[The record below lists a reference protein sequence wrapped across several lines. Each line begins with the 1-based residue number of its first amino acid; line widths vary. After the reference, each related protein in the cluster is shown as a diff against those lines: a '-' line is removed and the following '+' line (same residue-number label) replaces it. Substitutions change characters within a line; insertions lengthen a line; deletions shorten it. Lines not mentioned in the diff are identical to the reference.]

1 MLSRLILLLVL
12 LVVFL
17 APVSGARAFETAAKA
32 AIIIDYRTG
41 AVLFE
46 RNADERMPPAS
57 MSKLMT
63 AYMVFDRLK
72 SGRLKLDE
80 EVLVSERAWKMGG
93 SQMFLEVGERVKV
106 EDLIRG
112 VIVQSGND
120 ACVTLAEAIAGS
132 EEEFGRQMNEKA
144 AELGL
149 SGSSFA
155 NSTGLDA
162 PGHLMTVRD
171 LSTLARRIISEFP
184 EYFQY
189 YAEREYEYAGIKQP
203 NRNPLL
209 QAGVSGVD
217 GMKTGFTNGSG
228 YGLVATAQRDDRR
241 IIAVMAGLE
250 SAGKR
255 RTEGERLLEYGFREF
270 QEYRVF
276 EPGAVIAQAGVWLG
290 VEPVVPLTVDQVV
303 AVTLS
308 HEARK
313 GLVAKLSYASPIAA
327 PIVRGQE
334 IGRVEVSVPGLSPIT
349 VPLVAAGNV
358 ARAGALGRAT
368 SALGYLIWGAPTT

>member
-1 MLSRLILLLVL
+1 
-12 LVVFL
+12 
-17 APVSGARAFETAAKA
+17 
-32 AIIIDYRTG
+32 
-41 AVLFE
+41 
-46 RNADERMPPAS
+46 MPPAS

-72 SGRLKLDE
+72 SGRLRLDE

-112 VIVQSGND
+112 VIIQSGND

-132 EEEFGRQMNEKA
+132 EEEFARQMNEKA

-149 SGSSFA
+149 AGSSFA
-155 NSTGLDA
+155 NSTGLHA
-162 PGHLMTVRD
+162 PNHLMTVRD
-171 LSTLARRIISEFP
+171 LSTLARRIVSEFP
-184 EYFQY
+184 EYFGY
-189 YAEREYEYAGIKQP
+189 YGEREYEYAGIKQP

-209 QAGVSGVD
+209 QAGVPGVD

-228 YGLVATAQRDDRR
+228 YGLVATAQRDERR
-241 IIAVMAGLE
+241 IIAVMAGLD
-250 SAGKR
+250 SAGQR

-276 EPGAVIAQAGVWLG
+276 EPGAVVAQAGVWLG
-290 VEPVVPLTVDQVV
+290 IEPSVPLTVDRMV

-308 HEARK
+308 HQARK
-313 GLVAKLSYASPIAA
+313 DLVAKLSYASPVAA
-327 PIVRGQE
+327 PIVQGQE
-334 IGRVEVSVPGLSPIT
+334 MGRVEITAPGLAPTI

-358 ARAGALGRAT
+358 ARAGVLGRAT
-368 SALGYLIWGAPTT
+368 SALGYLLWGAPTT

>member
-1 MLSRLILLLVL
+1 MRFRLILPLAALFVL
-12 LVVFL
+12 LVSAF
-17 APVSGARAFETAAKA
+17 GARAFETAARA
-32 AIIIDYRTG
+32 AVIIDYRTG
-41 AVLFE
+41 AILFE
-46 RNADERMPPAS
+46 KNADERMPPAS

-63 AYMVFDRLK
+63 AYMVFDQLK
-72 SGRLKLDE
+72 SGRLKLGD
-80 EVLVSERAWKMGG
+80 EVLVSARAWKMGG

-112 VIVQSGND
+112 VIIQSGND

-132 EEEFGRQMNEKA
+132 EEEFARQMNEKA

-149 SGSSFA
+149 FGSSFA
-155 NSTGLDA
+155 NATGLDA
-162 PGHLMTVRD
+162 PSHLMTVRD

-184 EYFQY
+184 EYFRF

-209 QAGVSGVD
+209 QAGVPGVD

-241 IIAVMAGLE
+241 IIAVMAGLA
-250 SAGKR
+250 SAGQR
-255 RTEGERLLEYGFREF
+255 RMEGERLLEYGFREF

-276 EPGAVIAQAGVWLG
+276 EPGAVVAQAGVWLG
-290 VEPVVPLTVDQVV
+290 VGPTVPLTVDKV
-303 AVTLS
+303 AALTLS
-308 HEARK
+308 REARR
-313 GLVAKLSYASPIAA
+313 GLVVKLSYASPVAA
-327 PIVRGQE
+327 PIVKGQGLGQ
-334 IGRVEVSVPGLSPIT
+334 IEVTAPGAVPVVL
-349 VPLVAAGNV
+349 PLVAAEDV
-358 ARAGALGRAT
+358 AGAGALGRAT

>member
-1 MLSRLILLLVL
+1 MRSRLILILAALVAF
-12 LVVFL
+12 LV
-17 APVSGARAFETAAKA
+17 PVSGATAFETAAKG

-41 AVLFE
+41 QVLFE
-46 RNADERMPPAS
+46 KNADERIPPAS

-72 SGRLKLDE
+72 NGRLKLDDE
-80 EVLVSERAWKMGG
+80 ILVSERAWKMGG

-112 VIVQSGND
+112 VIIQSGND

-132 EEEFGRQMNEKA
+132 EEEFARQMNEKA

-149 SGSSFA
+149 AGSSFA

-184 EYFQY
+184 EYFRY
-189 YAEREYEYAGIKQP
+189 YGEREYEYAGIKQP

-209 QAGVSGVD
+209 RAGVPGVD

-250 SAGKR
+250 SAGQR

-276 EPGAVIAQAGVWLG
+276 EPGAVAAQAGVWLG
-290 VEPVVPLTVDQVV
+290 VAPTVPLTVDQVV

-308 HEARK
+308 QEARK
-313 GLVAKLSYASPIAA
+313 GLVAKLSYASPLPA

-334 IGRVEVSVPGLSPIT
+334 VGRVEVTAPGIPPIA
-349 VPLVAAGNV
+349 VPLVAAGDV
-358 ARAGALGRAT
+358 ARAGALGRVT
-368 SALGYLIWGAPTT
+368 SALGYLIWGAPAT